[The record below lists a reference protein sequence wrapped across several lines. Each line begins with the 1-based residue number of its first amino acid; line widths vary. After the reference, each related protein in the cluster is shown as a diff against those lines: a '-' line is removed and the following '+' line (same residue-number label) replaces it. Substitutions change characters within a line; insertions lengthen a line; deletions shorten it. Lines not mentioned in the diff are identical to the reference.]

1 VDVTR
6 GGNTVSFPVTG
17 GLFTV
22 RGYRTRP
29 GYDLVAGLGTVDA
42 AQLVPELAWANRS
55 GGLPGAPR

>member
-1 VDVTR
+1 
-6 GGNTVSFPVTG
+6 VSFPVTG

-29 GYDLVAGLGTVDA
+29 GYDLVTGLGTVDA